1 MSLFVRLVIMVTL
14 FITINKNFDLVL
26 KPVCLKENPVTNSI
40 LEPRSVVVKP
50 RSVVLTP
57 LSTSPDIDQQRADQK
72 ADLRGFDH
80 GGRGVLMPWKQ
91 WEKEKFG
98 GLHVGV
104 MNMDRWLSPLM
115 ILAWVMIWVSFV
127 FNLYLWSG
135 SVFVFG
141 LYFFSFFHLCCC
153 DLGLSFW
160 MLDLCSWLL
169 GLFWEEHE
177 ERVVMFLVARFFFF

>member
-14 FITINKNFDLVL
+14 FITINKNFDIVL
-26 KPVCLKENPVTNSI
+26 ETVCLKENPVADSI
-40 LEPRSVVVKP
+40 LEPRLVVVKS

-57 LSTSPDIDQQRADQK
+57 LSTSPDIDQRRVDQE

-104 MNMDRWLSPLM
+104 VNMDRWLGPLM
-115 ILAWVMIWVSFV
+115 ILAWVVIWVSFV
-127 FNLYLWSG
+127 FDLYLWSG

-141 LYFFSFFHLCCC
+141 LCFFFFFSFVLLWSRFE
-153 DLGLSFW
+153 F
-160 MLDLCSWLL
+160 LDA
-169 GLFWEEHE
+169 GF
-177 ERVVMFLVARFFFF
+177 VFLVARFDLGRTWRTSCNVLGC